1 MLIYSQEYV
10 EEHGGSKGDLSLFG
24 QEFNGGT
31 WAIAKMNMVLHGIN
45 NADLEND
52 DTLTA
57 PKHEE
62 PNGELTALR
71 PGAHQSRRSR
81 RTTTPTGMQHP
92 GAVQP
97 SGGRRRPARKR
108 T

>member
-1 MLIYSQEYV
+1 M
-10 EEHGGSKGDLSLFG
+10 FG

-45 NADLEND
+45 NADLQND
-52 DTLTA
+52 DTLAT

-62 PNGELTALR
+62 PNGELTR
-71 PGAHQSRRSR
+71 FERVITNPPFSQNYHSD
-81 RTTTPTGMQHP
+81 GMQHKERFAIRM
-92 GAVQP
+92 G
-97 SGGRRRPARKR
+97 